1 MTLPPTEVP
10 PSKRRTARTMS
21 SPRAARERGVR
32 RTRVGRRFA
41 RRDAG
46 LDHNRRTPLSC
57 SQIITPTPPP
67 ALLHVVRRPIDTRRD
82 AAAVVTAPCLTR
94 DRCPRRDDASSAP
107 PLLHVHR
114 QLACQGRLASN
125 VGLVLALCLRSD
137 VSTEQTL
144 ARHQNRAG
152 C

>member
-1 MTLPPTEVP
+1 MTVPRTEAP
-10 PSKRRTARTMS
+10 PSKRSTSRTMS
-21 SPRAARERGVR
+21 SPRAARGPRGVR

-41 RRDAG
+41 RSDAG

-67 ALLHVVRRPIDTRRD
+67 ALLHVVRHPIDTRRD

-94 DRCPRRDDASSAP
+94 DRCSRRDDASSAP

-125 VGLVLALCLRSD
+125 VGLALALCLRSD
-137 VSTEQTL
+137 V
-144 ARHQNRAG
+144 
-152 C
+152 